1 MLFFMPSSIMPTYA
15 RLPIRFSH
23 GEGVY
28 LYTDDGGRYL
38 DALAGIAVNS
48 LGHAHP
54 RLVAAIS
61 EQARRLIHVSNL
73 YEINEQEKLAD
84 QLTAAA
90 GMDNVFFCNS
100 GAEANEA
107 AIKLARLYGHEKGIS
122 LPKIIVAEGAFH
134 GRTLA
139 SLTATGN
146 TRIQKGFEPLV
157 EGFIRVPFDNIDA
170 IRVAAEKEDG
180 IVAVLLEPVQGEGGI
195 RIPHDGYLRAVE
207 QLCRDHGWLFM
218 LDEIQTG
225 IGRTGKM
232 FAFEH
237 DNLSPDVV
245 TLAKGLG
252 GGFPIGAC
260 LAKGGAA
267 TVLTAGKHGSTFGG
281 NPLACAAASTV
292 LDTITDEA
300 LSENAATTGKALVDM
315 LRDRLDDNPSVKEIR
330 GSGLMIAVELDRPCT
345 ELVKRGIDNESIL
358 VNVTAERVVR
368 LLPPLIID
376 QNVATVIADKVASL
390 VNSL

>member
-1 MLFFMPSSIMPTYA
+1 MPTYA

-23 GEGVY
+23 GEGIY
-28 LYTDDGGRYL
+28 LYTDDGDRYL

-54 RLVAAIS
+54 RLVTAIA

-73 YEINEQEKLAD
+73 YEISEQEKLAD
-84 QLTAAA
+84 QLTAMAE
-90 GMDNVFFCNS
+90 MDNVFFCNS
-100 GAEANEA
+100 GTEANEA

-122 LPKIIVAEGAFH
+122 RPKIIVAEGAFH

-146 TRIQKGFEPLV
+146 TRIQQGFEPLV
-157 EGFIRVPFDNIDA
+157 EGFIRVPFDNVDA
-170 IRVAAEKEDG
+170 IQLAAEKEEG
-180 IVAVLLEPVQGEGGI
+180 IVAILLEPVQGEGGI
-195 RIPHDGYLRAVE
+195 RIPRDGYLKAVE

-218 LDEIQTG
+218 LDEVQTG

-237 DNLSPDVV
+237 DTLSPDVV

-252 GGFPIGAC
+252 GGVPIGAC
-260 LAKGGAA
+260 LAKGEAA

-281 NPLACAAASTV
+281 NPLACAAASAV
-292 LDTITDEA
+292 LDTIADEA

-315 LRDRLDDNPSVKEIR
+315 LRDRLDDNPSVTDIR
-330 GSGLMIAVELDRPCT
+330 GSGLMIAVELNRPCT
-345 ELVKRGIDNESIL
+345 ELVKRGIDDEFIL
-358 VNVTAERVVR
+358 LNVTAERVVR

-376 QNVATVIADKVASL
+376 QNAATVIADKVASL

>member
-1 MLFFMPSSIMPTYA
+1 MPTYA

-54 RLVAAIS
+54 RLIAAIS

-73 YEINEQEKLAD
+73 YEISEQEKLAD

-157 EGFIRVPFDNIDA
+157 EGFIRVPYDDVDA

-195 RIPHDGYLRAVE
+195 RIPHDGYLKAVE

-218 LDEIQTG
+218 LDEVQTG

-260 LAKGGAA
+260 LAKGTAA

-300 LSENAATTGKALVDM
+300 LSENAATTGEALLDM

-345 ELVKRGIDNESIL
+345 KLVKRGIDNESIL

-376 QNVATVIADKVASL
+376 QNMATAIADKVASL

>member
-1 MLFFMPSSIMPTYA
+1 MPTYA

-73 YEINEQEKLAD
+73 YEISEQEKLAD

-146 TRIQKGFEPLV
+146 ARIQQGFEPLV
-157 EGFIRVPFDNIDA
+157 EGFIRVPYDDVDA
-170 IRVAAEKEDG
+170 IRVAAEKEDD

-195 RIPHDGYLRAVE
+195 RIPHDGYLKAVE

-218 LDEIQTG
+218 LDEVQTG

-260 LAKGGAA
+260 LAKGEAS

-281 NPLACAAASTV
+281 NPLACAAASAV

-376 QNVATVIADKVASL
+376 QNVATAIADKVASL

>member
-1 MLFFMPSSIMPTYA
+1 MPTYA

-73 YEINEQEKLAD
+73 YEISEQEKLAD

-146 TRIQKGFEPLV
+146 ARIQQGFEPLV
-157 EGFIRVPFDNIDA
+157 EGFIRVPYDDVEA

-180 IVAVLLEPVQGEGGI
+180 IVAVLFEPVQGEGGI
-195 RIPHDGYLRAVE
+195 RIPHDGYLKAVE

-218 LDEIQTG
+218 LDEVQTG

-252 GGFPIGAC
+252 GGFTIGAC
-260 LAKGGAA
+260 LAKGEAS

-281 NPLACAAASTV
+281 NPLACAAASAV

-376 QNVATVIADKVASL
+376 QNMATAIADKVASL

>member
-1 MLFFMPSSIMPTYA
+1 MPTYA

-73 YEINEQEKLAD
+73 YEISEQEKLAD

-146 TRIQKGFEPLV
+146 ARIQQGFEPLV
-157 EGFIRVPFDNIDA
+157 EGFIRVPYDDVDA
-170 IRVAAEKEDG
+170 IRVAAEKEDD

-195 RIPHDGYLRAVE
+195 RIPHDGYLKAVE

-218 LDEIQTG
+218 LDEVQTG

-260 LAKGGAA
+260 LAKGEAS

-281 NPLACAAASTV
+281 NPLACAAASAV

>member
-1 MLFFMPSSIMPTYA
+1 MPSSIMPTYA

-23 GEGVY
+23 GKGVY
-28 LYTDDGGRYL
+28 LYTDDGARYL

-61 EQARRLIHVSNL
+61 EQAHRLIHVSNL
-73 YEINEQEKLAD
+73 YEIAEQEKLAN
-84 QLTAAA
+84 QLTTAA

-107 AIKLARLYGHEKGIS
+107 AIKLARLYGHEKGIA
-122 LPKIIVAEGAFH
+122 LPNIIVAEGAFH

-146 TRIQKGFEPLV
+146 ARIQQGFEPLV
-157 EGFIRVPFDNIDA
+157 EGFVRVPFDDIEA
-170 IRVAAEKEDG
+170 IRLAAEENEG
-180 IVAVLLEPVQGEGGI
+180 VVAVLLEPVQGEGGI
-195 RIPHDGYLRAVE
+195 RIPRRGYLEAVE
-207 QLCRDHGWLFM
+207 RLCRERGWLFM
-218 LDEIQTG
+218 LDEVQTG

-237 DNLSPDVV
+237 DALSPDVV

-260 LAKGGAA
+260 LAKGEAA

-292 LDTITDEA
+292 LDTIADEA
-300 LSENAATTGKALVDM
+300 LVENAATTGKALVEM
-315 LRDRLDDNPSVKEIR
+315 LKEKLGDNPSVTGIR
-330 GSGLMIAVELDRPCT
+330 GIGLMIAIELDRPCA
-345 ELVKRGIDNESIL
+345 ELVKRGIDDESIL
-358 VNVTAERVVR
+358 INVTAERVVR
-368 LLPPLIID
+368 LLPPLILD
-376 QNVATVIADKVASL
+376 RDEATAIADKVASL

>member
-1 MLFFMPSSIMPTYA
+1 MPSSIMPTYA

-23 GEGVY
+23 GKGVY
-28 LYTDDGGRYL
+28 LYTDDGARYL

-61 EQARRLIHVSNL
+61 EQAHRLIHVSNL
-73 YEINEQEKLAD
+73 YEIAEQEKLAN
-84 QLTAAA
+84 QLTTAA

-107 AIKLARLYGHEKGIS
+107 AIKLARLYGHEKGITV
-122 LPKIIVAEGAFH
+122 PKIVVAEGAFH

-146 TRIQKGFEPLV
+146 ARIQQGFEPLV
-157 EGFIRVPFDNIDA
+157 EGFVRVPFDDIEA
-170 IRVAAEKEDG
+170 IRLAAEENEG

-195 RIPHDGYLRAVE
+195 RIPRRGYLEAVE
-207 QLCRDHGWLFM
+207 RLCRERGWLFI
-218 LDEIQTG
+218 LDEVQTG

-237 DNLSPDVV
+237 DALSPDVV

-260 LAKGGAA
+260 LARGEAA

-292 LDTITDEA
+292 LDTIADEA
-300 LSENAATTGKALVDM
+300 LAENAATTGKALVEM
-315 LRDRLDDNPSVKEIR
+315 LKEKLGDNPSVTGIR
-330 GSGLMIAVELDRPCT
+330 GIGLMIAIELDRPCA

-368 LLPPLIID
+368 LLPPLILD
-376 QNVATVIADKVASL
+376 RNEATAIADKVASL